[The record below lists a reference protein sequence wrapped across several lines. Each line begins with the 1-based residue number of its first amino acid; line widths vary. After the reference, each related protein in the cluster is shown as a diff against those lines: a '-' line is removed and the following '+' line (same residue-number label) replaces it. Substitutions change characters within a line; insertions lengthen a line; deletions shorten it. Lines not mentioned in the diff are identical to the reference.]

1 MKIGIITFYNG
12 NINHGGMLQ
21 AYALQ
26 RTIENLGYDCEQIC
40 LDNRVTEKLSFKDK
54 VKLVF
59 KLKFGVFNLIKKK
72 LYDRKINEKLF
83 YIKQRQSKAFLEF
96 QNLIPHTKKIY
107 KAEEINELNDIFDEF
122 VCGSDQVWTPYSGGI
137 RPVPHK
143 WNYYLEFTNKRKI
156 SYAASFAISQ
166 IACDIKPLN
175 SKWLK
180 KLDAISVREHT
191 GLSVLQSLKVKGV
204 EVVDP
209 VYLLNRMQ
217 WLNFAGKDRLI
228 KQKYVLV
235 YDLYM
240 NDERLCI
247 EAKRLS
253 KLYHLTIVSVD
264 GNIKCPYAQKNISN
278 AGPQEFVNL
287 IFHAEYVITNSFHA
301 TSFSLILNR
310 PFAVFYNYDNI
321 SRISDILNHVG
332 LSHCLNADNPIY
344 NYNWMNINQYLAEMC
359 KKSYQFLVSNLK

>member
-1 MKIGIITFYNG
+1 MTRRYNCYQE
-12 NINHGGMLQ
+12 LK
-21 AYALQ
+21 
-26 RTIENLGYDCEQIC
+26 
-40 LDNRVTEKLSFKDK
+40 DNPPVAD
-54 VKLVF
+54 
-59 KLKFGVFNLIKKK
+59 I
-72 LYDRKINEKLF
+72 
-83 YIKQRQSKAFLEF
+83 YIA
-96 QNLIPHTKKIY
+96 
-107 KAEEINELNDIFDEF
+107 
-122 VCGSDQVWTPYSGGI
+122 GSDQI
-137 RPVPHK
+137 
-143 WNYYLEFTNKRKI
+143 WNSVLPNGKDPAYFLQFGDENVKRI